1 VAYSVLLKRSA
12 EKELNAL
19 DQTLRRRIVQALLRL
34 ENDPRPRGAKKLTDR
49 EAYRLRIGDYRALYT
64 VDDGNR
70 IVRIIAVGHRSDV
83 YR

>member
-1 VAYSVLLKRSA
+1 MAYSVLLKRSA

-19 DQTLRRRIVQALLRL
+19 DQTLRQRIVQNLLRL

-70 IVRIIAVGHRSDV
+70 MVRIIAVGHRSDV

>member
-1 VAYSVLLKRSA
+1 MPYSVLLKRSA

-19 DQTLRRRIVQALLRL
+19 DQTLRQRIVQTLLRL

>member
-1 VAYSVLLKRSA
+1 MAYSVLLKRSA

-19 DQTLRRRIVQALLRL
+19 DQTLRQRIVQTLLRL

-64 VDDGNR
+64 VDDGDR

>member
-19 DQTLRRRIVQALLRL
+19 DQTLRQRIVQNLLRL

-70 IVRIIAVGHRSDV
+70 MVRIIAVGHRSDV